1 MWPEMIK
8 RGVDV
13 VNLCNSPEA
22 AEAFTRAELPEIA
35 SKITHHKMDVVW
47 DANTWTLEYSKKY
60 WVALAQ
66 SIRAV
71 AEKHGEDCLV
81 WNQWVEVGTHPDLGA
96 WYVEKAMPF
105 PWVAVYLSPSEFR
118 FPQPPWVARLKSK
131 IKGIFSRA
139 EVRSSISR
147 AITTRKL
154 KAVFLYDEN
163 TIARARRAFEKG
175 VAVDLFPDLANL
187 EMDAS
192 FRIPKLEECLAAGAK
207 VVCCLGGIARRKGVM
222 DLLRAAGDI
231 PSNWRILVAGE
242 ILWELFSADERNEL
256 AGLMENPPPNVIFH
270 SRAMGDAEFNS
281 VLRKCDLVYLGYKD
295 FLHSSNIQVKSAA
308 LRKPIIAPPKELI
321 AERTLKY
328 GLGFVL
334 GQFGS
339 AEIVSILAKFD
350 QMKAHFPFDPK
361 KVDEFLRMH
370 SREKFC
376 DILNSALESA

>member
-1 MWPEMIK
+1 MVE
-8 RGVDV
+8 RGCHV

-22 AEAFTRAELPEIA
+22 AEAFARAELPEIA

-47 DANTWTLEYSKKY
+47 DANTWTFEYSKKY
-60 WVALAQ
+60 WDALAQ

-71 AEKHGEDCLV
+71 AEKHGEECLV
-81 WNQWVEVGTHPDLGA
+81 WNQWVEVGTHPDLGV

-118 FPQPPWVARLKSK
+118 FPQPPLVARLKSK
-131 IKGIFSRA
+131 IKGIVSRA

-147 AITTRKL
+147 AISTRKL

-163 TIARARRAFEKG
+163 TIGRARRAFGKS

-187 EMDAS
+187 EMDSS
-192 FRIPKLEECLAAGAK
+192 FRIPKLDACLAAGAK

-222 DLLRAAGDI
+222 DLLRAAGNM

-242 ILWELFSADERNEL
+242 ILWDLFSAEERNEL
-256 AGLMENPPPNVIFH
+256 AGLIKDPPPNVIFH
-270 SRAMGDAEFNS
+270 CRPMGDAEFNS
-281 VLRKCDLVYLGYKD
+281 VLSKCDLVYLGYKD

-321 AERTLKY
+321 AERTRKY
-328 GLGFVL
+328 GLGFVI
-334 GQFGS
+334 GQFES

-350 QMKAHFPFDPK
+350 QSNGHFPFDPK
-361 KVDEFLRMH
+361 KLDEFLHMH

-376 DILNSALESA
+376 DILELALEGA